1 MVELFRKYLFL
12 GPRGSYHWPRF
23 YVQTDPKWEPGSD
36 YWYTN
41 RPVGKNTLGGYIEDM
56 MKRGGV
62 QGNFKNH
69 SMRKATC
76 TRLFRKGV
84 DPQLIKEQTGHKS
97 EAVMLYKKSNL
108 QQKKEVSDMLSVLP
122 REMEEIRSSQS
133 AMLAREEMFEKKGS
147 LVQLSVVLRGLLRSP
162 RQRGMLRKSLKRV
175 PIHPL
180 RRGGVKEELK
190 PDIKP
195 SVTLDKTKGLD
206 VHVPVSTGNPIDF
219 NSLQGLINIHFHF
232 HNK

>member
-1 MVELFRKYLFL
+1 MNCL
-12 GPRGSYHWPRF
+12 GNIYSWVLGGPTSWPRF
-23 YVQTDPKWEPGSD
+23 YVQTDPKWEPRSD

-41 RPVGKNTLGGYIEDM
+41 RPIGKNTLGGYIEDM

-62 QGNFKNH
+62 EGNFKNH

-122 REMEEIRSSQS
+122 REMEEIRASQS
-133 AMLAREEMFEKKGS
+133 VMLAREGKCLKKRGS
-147 LVQLSVVLRGLLRSP
+147 PVQLSVVLRGLLRSP
-162 RQRGMLRKSLKRV
+162 RQRGMLRKSLKKV
-175 PIHPL
+175 LKPNIKE
-180 RRGGVKEELK
+180 GGVKEEVK
-190 PDIKP
+190 
-195 SVTLDKTKGLD
+195 SEMSSQV
-206 VHVPVSTGNPIDF
+206 
-219 NSLQGLINIHFHF
+219 
-232 HNK
+232 